1 MPVGEYRLGTV
12 TVTLDDPQ
20 GGQRWSFIFS
30 DNGAKGEPQWY
41 KVEKDGSRRDRP
53 DRDAPH
59 SSDLPDEVKTAGPA
73 ARTSCC
79 SPCSTPATGC

>member
-12 TVTLDDPQ
+12 TVALDDPG

-30 DNGAKGEPQWY
+30 DNGAKGEPRWY
-41 KVEKDGSRRDRP
+41 KVEKDGTVAIDPIGTLDLRDRP
-53 DRDAPH
+53 ADDGETRR
-59 SSDLPDEVKTAGPA
+59 GR
-73 ARTSCC
+73 ARTSRC